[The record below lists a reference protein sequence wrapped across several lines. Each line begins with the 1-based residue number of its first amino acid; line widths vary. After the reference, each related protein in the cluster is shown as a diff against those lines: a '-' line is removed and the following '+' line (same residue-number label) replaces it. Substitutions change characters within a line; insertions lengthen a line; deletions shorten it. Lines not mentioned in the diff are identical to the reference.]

1 MVFPGVMYG
10 YEIWTIKKQVIDM
23 SLSKLWDLV
32 MGREVHG
39 VAKKSDRTKHLN
51 WSDVPTLCYPI
62 EFRIQPWFQIRHQPI
77 IYRRLYFLSYFFLS
91 FLEYS
96 IMSLPLGNWELVS
109 MWISLSISCLE
120 LLSILMYSFIS
131 FVKFGYFSAF
141 FVVVQVFL
149 LSALL

>member
-51 WSDVPTLCYPI
+51 
-62 EFRIQPWFQIRHQPI
+62 
-77 IYRRLYFLSYFFLS
+77 
-91 FLEYS
+91 
-96 IMSLPLGNWELVS
+96 
-109 MWISLSISCLE
+109 
-120 LLSILMYSFIS
+120 
-131 FVKFGYFSAF
+131 
-141 FVVVQVFL
+141 
-149 LSALL
+149 